1 MDYGGWRIMMG
12 RGNTVTGYLDE
23 INFVAPFDGVFAI
36 SITEGNS
43 TGWGA
48 PGAGNRIPEGPS
60 VFGWTRHPTDPNN
73 KFLLSVGLR
82 NGAGDFIYTPGVT
95 FSYIAYGKKP
105 E

>member
-1 MDYGGWRIMMG
+1 MDYGGWRITMG
-12 RGNTVTGYLDE
+12 KGITTSGYLDE

-36 SITEGNS
+36 NITEGNAV
-43 TGWGA
+43 GWGA
-48 PGAGNRIPEGPS
+48 PGAGNSIPKGPS